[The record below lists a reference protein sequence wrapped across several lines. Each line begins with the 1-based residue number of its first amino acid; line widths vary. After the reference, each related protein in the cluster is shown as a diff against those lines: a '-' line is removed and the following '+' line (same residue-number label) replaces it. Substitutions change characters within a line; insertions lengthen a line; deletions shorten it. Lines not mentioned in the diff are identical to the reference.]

1 MGKGSDKAN
10 DRSAPVNALFL
21 IFERDCR
28 PHRSDLT
35 DAISTIQDI
44 TISHDPF
51 QRDAAHRHAREA
63 LGDMPEG
70 TWLELLK
77 WGMTFDCLGLAP
89 GPKLVLP
96 PVRHRL
102 SLSSDIDLASHD
114 AIALTPGP
122 HLADASS
129 SIPVVRAMLDA
140 ATALI
145 EALGGVQAV
154 YWGPSGSAMSRA
166 IFTSLA
172 SSWMEG
178 GAFPALGMV
187 GHIVDGQG
195 RLCTDGLRWFV
206 GRELALSPEL
216 SLDRS
221 AAMRIAIRLIHE
233 LVPLGRLDQ
242 ETRFI
247 LDDGVELRV
256 VPVDDAL
263 IEVRTM

>member
-1 MGKGSDKAN
+1 MGKGSEKAN

-21 IFERDCR
+21 MFERDCR
-28 PHRSDLT
+28 PHRSELI
-35 DAISTIQDI
+35 DAISAIQDT

-145 EALGGVQAV
+145 EALGDGSCSGIVLQDPVQMGYQSVKTLVAAIHGEKSDAYISTGEYV
-154 YWGPSGSAMSRA
+154 ATPENMNEEKIQALLKPS
-166 IFTSLA
+166 I
-172 SSWMEG
+172 
-178 GAFPALGMV
+178 
-187 GHIVDGQG
+187 ID
-195 RLCTDGLRWFV
+195 
-206 GRELALSPEL
+206 
-216 SLDRS
+216 
-221 AAMRIAIRLIHE
+221 
-233 LVPLGRLDQ
+233 
-242 ETRFI
+242 
-247 LDDGVELRV
+247 
-256 VPVDDAL
+256 
-263 IEVRTM
+263 